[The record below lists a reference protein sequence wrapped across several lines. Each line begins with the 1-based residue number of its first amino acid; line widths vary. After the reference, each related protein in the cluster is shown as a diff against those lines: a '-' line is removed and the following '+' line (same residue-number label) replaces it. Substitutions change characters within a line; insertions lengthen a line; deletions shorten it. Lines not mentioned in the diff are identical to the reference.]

1 MSAKQKA
8 IQKQA
13 DQEAARKKREEEE
26 AEKREA
32 AAWKVGSKDES
43 RAKAEEE
50 KEAEKRRKAAEKAA
64 LQAAEEA
71 ELSGVARVAKPAKKK
86 GKDDFDMLKAALA
99 QQPKTKAQKAAEEKK
114 KQDEERRKK
123 EEEARERKEQERKA
137 QEDMIKKAAA
147 KGIVVNHTDDLF
159 VPLNNHLEEDDFE
172 HTTGLD
178 DAVDLLSGV
187 MGGTKIDEHPERRQ
201 KALYNAYF
209 DAQLPILKEEQ
220 PGLKLSQY
228 KERIFEMWKTS
239 PENPR
244 NQKLAAEDP
253 DRA

>member
-8 IQKQA
+8 LLKQA
-13 DQEAARKKREEEE
+13 DQEAARKQREEEE
-26 AEKREA
+26 KEKREA
-32 AAWKVGSKDES
+32 AAWKVGAKDDARS
-43 RAKAEEE
+43 RAEEE

-71 ELSGVARVAKPAKKK
+71 ELSGVARTGKPKKK

-123 EEEARERKEQERKA
+123 EEEARLKKEQERQA
-137 QEDMIKKAAA
+137 EEALLKKAAA

-159 VPLNNHLEEDDFE
+159 VPLNNHLEEEDFE
-172 HTTGLD
+172 HTTGLEN
-178 DAVDLLSGV
+178 AVDLLTGV
-187 MGGTKIDEHPERRQ
+187 VGGLKVDEHPERRQ

-209 DAQLPILKEEQ
+209 EAQLPILKEEQ

-228 KERIFEMWKTS
+228 KERIFDMWKTA

-253 DRA
+253 ERA